1 MQEAVFLIT
10 NQVLFALGA
19 TLLAFICALPGFL
32 LDLFY
37 DISKYKNYLFFGFA
51 LIVAFINT
59 IKNGIDSGFLI
70 NILLNL
76 AVVYFGLL
84 ILIAFKNMASRFG
97 ACKMCDQIKAKLRK
111 KIWKF

>member
-70 NILLNL
+70 NILL
-76 AVVYFGLL
+76 

-97 ACKMCDQIKAKLRK
+97 ACKMCDKIKAKLRK
-111 KIWKF
+111 KI